1 MTSPQ
6 RRAVDP
12 DRRVDDQGS
21 GQPSDRTSG
30 HSVDPTD
37 DLCNLISASPSPYHA
52 ADEVTRRLVQ
62 AGFDERS
69 PGDDLPGDG
78 PVVVRS
84 EGLVVAWCR
93 RGQPA
98 DAPLRVVGA
107 HTDSPN
113 LRVRPQPDRSVAG
126 WRQLGVEVY
135 GGALLNSW
143 LDRDLGLSGRVALRA
158 SHSGDGIAER
168 TEASVGA
175 YDAGVGRSARPERRP
190 AVQLRH
196 VRWDRPLLRVPQLAI
211 HLDRDISSDG
221 LQLNKQQHLTPV
233 WGIGHS
239 SPGEFRAWIADEL
252 GVDGDDVLSWDL
264 MTHDLTPPARLGQA
278 DELLAAPRLDN
289 LCSSW
294 AGTTALIEAAGRDP
308 ADLELSIVPVLVLA
322 DHEEVGS
329 TSGVGAASSLI
340 VRLLEGSIRAAG
352 GDDRAVQRALATSV
366 IASVDMAHATHPN
379 YPDRHEPGHP
389 ITPGGGPALK
399 VNSNQ
404 RYASDA
410 RTIAHARLAAERAG
424 VALQTY
430 SHRGDLP
437 CGSTIGPTL
446 AASLGV
452 GVVDLGAPQ
461 LSMHSARELMAVADV
476 EPLAKL
482 LAAWFG

>member
-6 RRAVDP
+6 QHQHQHHQQQQRRSSDPERAVDP
-12 DRRVDDQGS
+12 A
-21 GQPSDRTSG
+21 
-30 HSVDPTD
+30 D
-37 DLCNLISASPSPYHA
+37 DLCDLIAAAPSPYHA

-69 PGDDLPGDG
+69 PADELPGDG
-78 PVVVRS
+78 PVVIRN

-93 RGQPA
+93 RGHPP

-143 LDRDLGLSGRVALRA
+143 LDRDLGLSGRVALR
-158 SHSGDGIAER
+158 SGHVTDGGHPND
-168 TEASVGA
+168 VG
-175 YDAGVGRSARPERRP
+175 VELRP
-190 AVQLRH
+190 

-211 HLDRDISSDG
+211 HLDRDISGEG
-221 LQLNKQQHLTPV
+221 LQLNKQQHMTPV

-239 SPGEFRAWIADEL
+239 GPGEFRDWLAEEL
-252 GVDGDDVLSWDL
+252 LVDADDVLSWDL
-264 MTHDLTPPARLGQA
+264 MTHDLTPCARLGQHN
-278 DELLAAPRLDN
+278 ELLAAPRLDN
-289 LCSSW
+289 LCSAW
-294 AGTTALIEAAGRDP
+294 AGTDALIEAAGRDP
-308 ADLELSIVPVLVLA
+308 ATSPLPTVPVLVLS

-340 VRLLEGSIRAAG
+340 VRLIEGSIRAAG
-352 GDDRAVQRALATSV
+352 GDDRALATALADTA

-379 YPDRHEPGHP
+379 YVDRHEPSHP
-389 ITPGGGPALK
+389 IVPGGGPALK

-410 RTIAHARLAAERAG
+410 RTIALARLAGERAG
-424 VALQTY
+424 VNLQTY

-476 EPLAKL
+476 GPLAKL
-482 LAAWFG
+482 LSAWFG